1 MDKVSRQYL
10 VPIIRNRHFKR
21 HHIIHYG
28 KFQVKIFLRF
38 FGHPGCNPIS
48 QLSDLLRQPTIF
60 FSKLLWCTLFAGT
73 MKNSPSK
80 GDPYLNFCLAFKVY
94 WEALTYLDSWYIQNH
109 GILKTWGIFWI
120 ALVSIPSEYSLHRE
134 SLEYR
139 LHRTLNSLYPCHLK
153 TAGIFRTLSNIYNG
167 AFCSKS
173 CVTQTYLES
182 CHIENLRNIRNPVKH
197 LWCSIFLGPCVTQAY
212 LESWYI
218 QKLSNIEN
226 PVKHLFLNELG
237 TVFYSEP
244 CQIYMMKYFI
254 QNPL

>member
-94 WEALTYLDSWYIQNH
+94 WEAFTYLDSWYIQNH
-109 GILKTWGIFWI
+109 GILKTWGIFRI
-120 ALVSIPSEYSLHRE
+120 ALVFLPSEYSLHRE
-134 SLEYR
+134 PLEYS
-139 LHRTLNSLYPCHLK
+139 LHRTLNSL
-153 TAGIFRTLSNIYNG
+153 
-167 AFCSKS
+167 
-173 CVTQTYLES
+173 
-182 CHIENLRNIRNPVKH
+182 
-197 LWCSIFLGPCVTQAY
+197 
-212 LESWYI
+212 
-218 QKLSNIEN
+218 
-226 PVKHLFLNELG
+226 
-237 TVFYSEP
+237 
-244 CQIYMMKYFI
+244 
-254 QNPL
+254 